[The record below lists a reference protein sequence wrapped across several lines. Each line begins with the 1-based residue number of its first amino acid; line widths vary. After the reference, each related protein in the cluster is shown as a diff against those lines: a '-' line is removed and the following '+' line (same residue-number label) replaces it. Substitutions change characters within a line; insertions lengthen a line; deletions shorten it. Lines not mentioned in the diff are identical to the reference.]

1 MPDLG
6 FHRRGVDLQLYMPT
20 AALVVEVLSPDDET
34 FAKFGFYA
42 ARGVQELW
50 VVDPLEHT
58 VRCWQLRNGGYKPAE
73 ASALLGLRM
82 DALAAE
88 LDWP

>member
-1 MPDLG
+1 MRHLG
-6 FHRRGVDLQLYMPT
+6 EL
-20 AALVVEVLSPDDET
+20 AAGGAGRVVA

-42 ARGVQELW
+42 ARGVQEIW

-58 VRCWQLRNGGYKPAE
+58 VRCWQLREGGYEPVD

-82 DALAAE
+82 DAVAAE